1 MAPEPNTS
9 AGTAMNVY
17 AVYRSPPSR
26 NQVTKA
32 PKPRPPSPHSFRC
45 SMSSVRR
52 QRAAAKPTPVTTR
65 NRMTTMVNVV
75 ALTWLRSEP
84 APAEPPLVQVQHV
97 LGPPPARRGE
107 AHAGDDEEQDDHD
120 GERGGVDVAHF
131 GTSLMP
137 AACEPSEPSEPPGGR
152 SRFCS

>member
-52 QRAAAKPTPVTTR
+52 QRAAQKQR
-65 NRMTTMVNVV
+65 G
-75 ALTWLRSEP
+75 P
-84 APAEPPLVQVQHV
+84 APPPPPPAEPPLVQVQHV